1 MLLIYDDVSVAGA
14 LACLNCRDVLAIAQ
28 VLLDGNLVAKSS
40 RDAGSSLVFYAPSAS
55 GVKGASAEVSIVV
68 EAVGRSNGGC
78 DWDFKGLQSDNVTLN
93 GALATTPLELLA
105 SREGNGNG
113 TYFRCC
119 PYRCTPR

>member
-1 MLLIYDDVSVAGA
+1 MLH
-14 LACLNCRDVLAIAQ
+14 CRDVLATAQ

-55 GVKGASAEVSIVV
+55 GAEGASAQLSIVV

-93 GALATTPLELLA
+93 GALHVLHLSSVAT
-105 SREGNGNG
+105 
-113 TYFRCC
+113 
-119 PYRCTPR
+119 